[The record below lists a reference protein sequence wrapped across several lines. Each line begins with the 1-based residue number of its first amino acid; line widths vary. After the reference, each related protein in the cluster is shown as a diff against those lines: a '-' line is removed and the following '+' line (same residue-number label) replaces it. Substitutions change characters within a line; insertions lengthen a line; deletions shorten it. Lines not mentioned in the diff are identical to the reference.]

1 MRIGDLRYFSV
12 NKGLLSDISDKHKTS
27 ASRETINY
35 SNLTIFREN
44 KTMT

>member
-1 MRIGDLRYFSV
+1 MRIGDLRYFSI
-12 NKGLLSDISDKHKTS
+12 NKGLLSDIIERHKTS

-44 KTMT
+44 QTIT